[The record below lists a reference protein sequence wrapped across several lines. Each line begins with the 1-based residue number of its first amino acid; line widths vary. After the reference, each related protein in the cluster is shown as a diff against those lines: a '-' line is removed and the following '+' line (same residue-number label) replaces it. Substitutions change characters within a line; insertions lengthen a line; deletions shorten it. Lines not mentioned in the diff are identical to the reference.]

1 MLIDWIGWRNL
12 ASNKSLAKLC
22 SMLIFIHLLEWLDCS
37 TESTE
42 PIFDQESDDVRT
54 VFSVFAIVS

>member
-1 MLIDWIGWRNL
+1 
-12 ASNKSLAKLC
+12 
-22 SMLIFIHLLEWLDCS
+22 MLIFIRLLEWLDCS